1 MKIFLVLKNQDDPK
15 KCTALK
21 LEKLK
26 LAKKI
31 IRIPATSLVL
41 HPFTDN
47 YLLHHDKTQ
56 IHSITG
62 IDCSWTK
69 AQDEFLTSFSGIVRK
84 LPPLLAG
91 NPVNYS
97 KIGKLSTVEAISASL
112 FLLGYWDLGEKL
124 LNKFNWGHT
133 FYDLNKSLLKDY
145 SQASSNSEINQI
157 ASDYTLM

>member
-21 LEKLK
+21 LEKFK

-31 IRIPATSLVL
+31 THIPATSLVL

-47 YLLHHDKTQ
+47 YLLYHDRTQ

-62 IDCSWTK
+62 IDCSWAK
-69 AQDEFLTSFSGIVRK
+69 AQDEFLTNFPGIIRK

-145 SQASSNSEINQI
+145 SQASSNSEVNQI
-157 ASDYTLM
+157 ASNYTLM